1 MPNNGGSLANMWGL
15 ASAKPK
21 PPSTT
26 NSTAHATVD
35 LMLDDEQG
43 IKKRRA
49 VFDFSDDEE
58 VDNIISIASPETLKI
73 LHESELEACVGSML
87 TSCLVNPRF
96 LQHTKKIRR
105 RTLLTHIKE
114 LYNIVR
120 SKDHKKDYLLFHH

>member
-1 MPNNGGSLANMWGL
+1 MLLAYDPGSHSGKFQTLQVPL
-15 ASAKPK
+15 ILQLS
-21 PPSTT
+21 
-26 NSTAHATVD
+26 HAVNI
-35 LMLDDEQG
+35 DDEQG